1 MVPPG
6 KEERLRKGARDILC
20 RAARHRRWL
29 PVRVLAGFAGLA
41 QSVQLALPLARLY
54 LRGIFDVIKTK
65 RSWESDPPLHTNRR
79 RKARVAREMHICWSS
94 CRLRQR
100 RGHSATTI
108 SDGGGHRQSR
118 ATLNETTN
126 YARATRMTVTPNK
139 KWCWFLGQYRRRLS
153 WAADR
158 RHDQNQASPP
168 SGDDELEL
176 ALVAARD

>member
-1 MVPPG
+1 M
-6 KEERLRKGARDILC
+6 
-20 RAARHRRWL
+20 
-29 PVRVLAGFAGLA
+29 
-41 QSVQLALPLARLY
+41 
-54 LRGIFDVIKTK
+54 
-65 RSWESDPPLHTNRR
+65 
-79 RKARVAREMHICWSS
+79 
-94 CRLRQR
+94 
-100 RGHSATTI
+100 

-176 ALVAARD
+176 ALVAARDYAWVDAYTGGRVPCLGLPGGAELRGQNEAKTYKGLPLVVSSIWNEAPFCWL